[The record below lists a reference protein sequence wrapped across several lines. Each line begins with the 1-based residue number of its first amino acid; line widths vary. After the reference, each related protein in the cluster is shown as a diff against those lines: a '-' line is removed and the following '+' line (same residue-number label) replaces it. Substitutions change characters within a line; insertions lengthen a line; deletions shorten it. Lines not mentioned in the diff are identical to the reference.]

1 MVTAIAI
8 ALSASAQKKW
18 TLTEC
23 IDYALQ
29 NNITL
34 QQAKLQ
40 KQSATEERKQA
51 KAALLP
57 SLSASTSQ
65 SFGYRPWLENGV
77 ATVTNG
83 TVNSRSTRPIIMEAM
98 ASTHNGRYG
107 TETKTGIK

>member
-1 MVTAIAI
+1 MKRTTLLAAAVAITLTAG
-8 ALSASAQKKW
+8 AQKKW
-18 TLTEC
+18 TLTDC

-40 KQSATEERKQA
+40 KQSATEERKQS

-65 SFGYRPWLENGV
+65 TVGFRPWLENGIT
-77 ATVTNG
+77 TVTNG
-83 TVNSRSTRPIIMEAM
+83 TVNSKV
-98 ASTHNGRYG
+98 N
-107 TETKTGIK
+107 

>member
-57 SLSASTSQ
+57 SLSASTNQ
-65 SFGYRPWLENGV
+65 SFGYRPGWKMVSL
-77 ATVTNG
+77 
-83 TVNSRSTRPIIMEAM
+83 P
-98 ASTHNGRYG
+98 
-107 TETKTGIK
+107 

>member
-51 KAALLP
+51 KAALRHQQANHLATDRGWKMVSLP
-57 SLSASTSQ
+57 
-65 SFGYRPWLENGV
+65 
-77 ATVTNG
+77 
-83 TVNSRSTRPIIMEAM
+83 
-98 ASTHNGRYG
+98 
-107 TETKTGIK
+107 

>member
-40 KQSATEERKQA
+40 KQSATEERKLWHQRTMDGMER
-51 KAALLP
+51 KP
-57 SLSASTSQ
+57 KPVSS
-65 SFGYRPWLENGV
+65 E
-77 ATVTNG
+77 
-83 TVNSRSTRPIIMEAM
+83 TRR
-98 ASTHNGRYG
+98 G
-107 TETKTGIK
+107 